1 MFQKWNQHELSF
13 SVVGP
18 VVQAPT
24 LLCGGGPCSS
34 DSRYSRQ
41 TCWQWPEESQGV
53 WLRTRRIQW
62 EALAAGRQ
70 TLLIPSE

>member
-13 SVVGP
+13 SVVGRF
-18 VVQAPT
+18 
-24 LLCGGGPCSS
+24 GGGPCSS

-53 WLRTRRIQW
+53 WLRTRRRQW